1 MLSGQVPFQS
11 HDKSLTCTSAVEIM
25 KKIKKGDFSFEGE
38 AWKNVSQEAK
48 DLIQGKNLMEN
59 FIFYMMCSDWSGI
72 IPMTYICLW
81 ITQGVPVCSK
91 RFQATLFSLIFLSE
105 RSPSVI
111 LSTFTTCTST
121 WIHQHLSLTPSE
133 WTSSCLL
140 SFPPSMCLL
149 LSPFFYMATKP
160 DHQDR
165 TQHHPRSPQPP
176 SPSAARHPVLRAQH
190 PSQPPLLP
198 IHMAVTLVLVIVCLL
213 KSTTCFQLV
222 SLPFTLRV
230 SHRHSDLPNSQM
242 QSCLFSVKNPSDSP
256 RELQVKLHSAAFTIQ
271 SPSQP
276 GPACLCFLSPSLHHP
291 RTLEFLKCAERS
303 DSAPL
308 YTCYS

>member
-48 DLIQGKNLMEN
+48 DLIQGKNLMKN
-59 FIFYMMCSDWSGI
+59 FVFYMMCSDWSGI
-72 IPMTYICLW
+72 IPTTYICLW
-81 ITQGVPVCSK
+81 ITQGIPVCSE
-91 RFQATLFSLIFLSE
+91 RFQATLCSLIFFSE
-105 RSPSVI
+105 HSPSVI
-111 LSTFTTCTST
+111 LSTFTTWTTT
-121 WIHQHLSLTPSE
+121 WIHQHLSLTPPK
-133 WTSSCLL
+133 WTSSFLL

-149 LSPFFYMATKP
+149 LSPSFYMATKP

-165 TQHHPRSPQPP
+165 AQHHPRSPQPP

-198 IHMAVTLVLVIVCLL
+198 THMAVTLVLVIVSLL

-222 SLPFTLRV
+222 SLPLTLRGC
-230 SHRHSDLPNSQM
+230 H
-242 QSCLFSVKNPSDSP
+242 PSA
-256 RELQVKLHSAAFTIQ
+256 QW
-271 SPSQP
+271 PS
-276 GPACLCFLSPSLHHP
+276 
-291 RTLEFLKCAERS
+291 
-303 DSAPL
+303 
-308 YTCYS
+308 